1 MNVKLI
7 RVLIAGALL
16 VHGVGH
22 TLGFFVPTGSKLFP
36 NLSEQNAR
44 TISSVFWVLSAVG
57 FIAALLG
64 FMGILVPTE
73 WWRGIAVGTAI
84 ISMIGLVLFS
94 HNWGALNRYGA
105 WGMNIAILVT
115 QLWLRW
121 PPDNMFD

>member
-1 MNVKLI
+1 MSINVIRFLI
-7 RVLIAGALL
+7 GGALF

-22 TLGFFVPTGSKLFP
+22 SLGFFMPTGSKLLP

-44 TISSVFWVLSAVG
+44 IFSSIFWVLSVLG

-64 FMGILVPTE
+64 FLGVLIPTE
-73 WWRGIAVGTAI
+73 WWRNLAVGTAV
-84 ISMIGLVLFS
+84 ISLLGLVLFG

-105 WGMNIAILVT
+105 YGMNIAVLIT

-121 PPDNMFD
+121 PPD